1 MANCSAFARRRSRIR
16 RAVKKKSELEA
27 FDVATHLRTPEE
39 MAAYLD
45 ACIVESDGDSA
56 FIAKALGDIA
66 RALSGAVRRAES

>member
-1 MANCSAFARRRSRIR
+1 M
-16 RAVKKKSELEA
+16 AVKKKSELEA

-45 ACIVESDGDSA
+45 ACIVESNGDSA
-56 FIAKALGDIA
+56 FTAKTLGDIA